1 MSVQHKNIPDS
12 ELHESKGVAS
22 AASNTAY
29 FANGSGS
36 GSWKKVGSET
46 LAGLSGD
53 GNTANL
59 KLLTTGTGGQFKL
72 VRDFAYGKMVVVDN
86 AVPFAITAAA
96 DPTLETASQYTLLTG
111 SGVPFVNGTADGVVF
126 DGTNKLTFTYAGVY
140 DLNFW
145 SNITGFPSNTAKVA
159 VRFRLNGTSISP
171 MHVWCK
177 SNSNGD
183 AGILAASDFITVAAG
198 DYIQLMT
205 ASDTTGNIL
214 FHNMNLTTKMIK
226 AL

>member
-1 MSVQHKNIPDS
+1 MTIQHKNIANDQ
-12 ELHESKGVAS
+12 LHEPKDVNS
-22 AASNTAY
+22 ATSNTTY

-36 GSWKKVGSET
+36 GSWKKVGTET

-53 GNTANL
+53 GNVANL
-59 KLLTTGTGGQFKL
+59 KLLTTGSGGQVKL
-72 VRDFAYGKMVVVDN
+72 VRDGTYGKMTIIDN

-96 DPTLETASQYTLLTG
+96 DPTLETGSQYVLMTG
-111 SGVPFVNGTADGVVF
+111 SGTPFVNGTSDGVVF
-126 DGTNKLTFTYAGVY
+126 DTNKLTFTYAGVY
-140 DLNFW
+140 DINFW
-145 SNITGFPSNTAKVA
+145 SNITTFPSNTAKVA
-159 VRFRLNGTSISP
+159 VRFRMNGTAVSP

-205 ASDTTGNIL
+205 ASDVTGNIV
-214 FHNMNLTTKMIK
+214 FHNMNLTAKMLK

>member
-1 MSVQHKNIPDS
+1 MSIQHKNIPDA
-12 ELHESKGVAS
+12 ELHEPKGVA
-22 AASNTAY
+22 TAVTKTTY
-29 FANGSGS
+29 WANGSGS
-36 GSWKKVGSET
+36 GTWEKVKADKME
-46 LAGLSGD
+46 GLSGD
-53 GNTANL
+53 GGVARL
-59 KLLTTGTGGQFKL
+59 KMLTNGSNGFAL
-72 VRDFAYGKMVVVDN
+72 YRDTAYGKMVVVDN
-86 AVPFAITAAA
+86 STPFAVTAAA
-96 DPTLETASQYTLLTG
+96 DPTLETASQYVLLTG
-111 SGVPFVNGTADGVVF
+111 SGAPFTNGTSDGVVF

-145 SNITGFPSNTAKVA
+145 SNITGFPSNTAKVS
-159 VRFRLNGTSISP
+159 VRFRTNGTSVSP

-205 ASDTTGNIL
+205 ASDTTGNIV
-214 FHNMNLTTKMIK
+214 FHNMNLTAKMLK

>member
-1 MSVQHKNIPDS
+1 MSIQHKNIPDA
-12 ELHESKGVAS
+12 ELHEPKGVAG
-22 AASNTAY
+22 ATANTAY

-36 GSWKKVGSET
+36 GSWKKVGTET

-53 GNTANL
+53 GNVGGL
-59 KLLTTGTGGQFKL
+59 KLLTVGSGGQLKL
-72 VRDFAYGKMVVVDN
+72 VRDYAFGKMVVVDN
-86 AVPFAITAAA
+86 AVPFAVTAAA
-96 DPTLETASQYTLLTG
+96 DPTLETASQYVLMTG
-111 SGVPFVNGTADGVVF
+111 SGVPFTNGTSDGVVF
-126 DGTNKLTFTYAGVY
+126 DGTNRLTFTYAGVY

-159 VRFRLNGTSISP
+159 VRFRMNGTAVSP

-183 AGILAASDFITVAAG
+183 AGILSASDFITVAAG

-205 ASDTTGNIL
+205 ASDTTGNIV
-214 FHNMNLTTKMIK
+214 FHNMNLTAKMIK

>member
-1 MSVQHKNIPDS
+1 MTIQHKNIANDQ
-12 ELHESKGVAS
+12 LHEPKDVNS
-22 AASNTAY
+22 ATVNTAY

-36 GSWKKVGSET
+36 GAWKKVGTET

-53 GNTANL
+53 GNVANL
-59 KLLTTGTGGQFKL
+59 KLLTTGSGGQVKL
-72 VRDFAYGKMVVVDN
+72 VRDGTYGKMTIVDN

-96 DPTLETASQYTLLTG
+96 DPTLETGSQYSLLTG
-111 SGVPFVNGTADGVVF
+111 SGAPFVNGTADGVVF
-126 DGTNKLTFTYAGVY
+126 DTNKLTFTYAGVY
-140 DLNFW
+140 DINFW

-159 VRFRLNGTSISP
+159 VRFRMNGTAISP

-183 AGILAASDFITVAAG
+183 SGILSASDFITVAAG
-198 DYIQLMT
+198 DYIQLLT
-205 ASDTTGNIL
+205 ASDATGNIV
-214 FHNMNLTTKMIK
+214 FHNMNLTAKMLK